1 MDSFTSLCKSEID
14 DAWELRKQRKLR
26 SMYIHDRPM
35 YLRLLKHFKDSGMQ
49 TPETDRQGYLIDYR
63 IAHRAHINATNRYHR
78 ALRKD
83 KAEKKKIRDI
93 LSTASVGELRSAL
106 ELKESREPE

>member
-1 MDSFTSLCKSEID
+1 MDTFTAMCKADID

-26 SMYIHDRPM
+26 SMYVHDRPL
-35 YLRLLKHFKDSGMQ
+35 YIRLLKHFKDSGMQ
-49 TPETDRQGYLIDYR
+49 TPETDRQAYLVDYR

-83 KAEKKKIRDI
+83 KAKKKKIRDT
-93 LSTASVGELRSAL
+93 LSNATLEELRSAI
-106 ELKESREPE
+106 ELRENPVPK

>member
-1 MDSFTSLCKSEID
+1 MDSFTRMCKTDID
-14 DAWELRKQRKLR
+14 DAWELRKQRRLR
-26 SMYIHDRPM
+26 SMYIHDRPL
-35 YLRLLKHFKDSGMQ
+35 YLRLLKHFKDSGIQ
-49 TPETDRQGYLIDYR
+49 TPETDRQAYLVDYR

-83 KAEKKKIRDI
+83 KAKNKKIRDT
-93 LSTASVGELRSAL
+93 LSNATVEELRSAL